1 MEDSFVKLG
10 IIGLPRSGK
19 NTLFEALTKTKAA
32 AESKMEN
39 RMATVRVPDLR
50 IDTLSGMYNPK
61 KTTYA
66 QIDYFLPGK
75 AVSRDDNSK
84 EQSIWTKVRD
94 SDALIHVVRNFE
106 ESGYGRPDPPADFRK
121 LDEEL
126 IFSDL
131 IVADKRLER
140 LDADVKKNRKIDQA
154 EYGLIQECK
163 SVLDGG
169 TPLRRHPDL
178 AAAPA
183 LRGYTFLSSKPTLAV
198 LNTEDHGGGL
208 PDGFEA
214 LSRERCLSI
223 KGKVERELAQMSD
236 ADAVEF
242 LAEYGIAES
251 AMTVV
256 IRESYAL
263 LGLMSFFTVGE
274 DEVRAWM
281 IKTGTRAVDAAE
293 AIHSD
298 IKKGFIRAEVVAYDD
313 LIGAGSHA
321 EAKKRGVVRLEG
333 KEYIMKDG
341 DVVEFRFNVGKG

>member
-1 MEDSFVKLG
+1 VKLG

-19 NTLFEALTKTKAA
+19 NTLFDALTKTQSA

-39 RMATVRVPDLR
+39 QMAMVRVPDLR
-50 IDTLSGMYNPK
+50 IDTLSEIYAPK

-66 QIDYFLPGK
+66 QIDYFLPGMT
-75 AVSRDDNSK
+75 ASRDDNSK

-106 ESGYGRPDPPADFRK
+106 ESGYGHPDPLADLRK

-140 LDADVKKNRKIDQA
+140 LDADLKKNRKIDQT
-154 EYGLIQECK
+154 EYGLIRECK
-163 SVLDGG
+163 SVLEGG
-169 TPLRRHPDL
+169 TPLRRHPNL
-178 AAAPA
+178 AFAPA

-198 LNTEDHGGGL
+198 LNSEDHGNGL

-214 LSRERCLSI
+214 RSQERCIAI

-236 ADAVEF
+236 EDVVEF
-242 LAEYGIAES
+242 LAVYGIAES
-251 AMTVV
+251 AMTLV
-256 IRESYAL
+256 IRESYSL
-263 LGLMSFFTVGE
+263 LGLVSFFTVGE
-274 DEVRAWM
+274 DEVRAWT
-281 IKTGTRAVDAAE
+281 IKTGTKAMDAAE

-313 LIGAGSHA
+313 LIEAGSYV

-333 KEYIMKDG
+333 KEYVMRDG